1 VSAASI
7 VLDIVSSSVC
17 DYIPP
22 AMNELRPLLPYLRP
36 YRRDYAI
43 GMALVIVSNFFTT
56 LGPKFIERGI
66 DALRNGAGFPAV
78 RAAVWLLLAS
88 AVAGGVARYGMRQLL
103 NSGSRRVETDLRD
116 HLYRHLQ
123 RMSAEFYDRFPTGDV
138 MARTTNDLLA
148 VRMVAGPALMY
159 LVDTTIRALL
169 IAPAM
174 VAISPRLTLIAF
186 VPLLGLPVVMVS
198 LGQRIHRRS
207 QAIQEQFS
215 DLTTHA
221 HENLSGVRVVRA
233 YRQELA
239 ETQRFRRLSDD
250 YLTRNLSLARVQGL
264 FFPLLTLLGGLSALT
279 VLYAG
284 GRLMIV
290 GTMTVGEFVAFGV
303 YLAMLVWPMIALGW
317 AVNLVQRGA
326 ASMGRI
332 NQLFRERPAITDP
345 ESPLPLPPA
354 RGGRAVEFRD
364 VGFAYPGARARGEV
378 LQDISFR
385 VEAGRS
391 LAVVGATG
399 SGKSTLVDLLVRAYD
414 PDRGAI
420 LLDGVDIRRLTLA
433 ELREAIGFVPQE
445 TFLFS
450 QTLRENV
457 LLGAPDDGRLEQ
469 VAEVAQLT
477 EALPALPAGYDTM
490 LGERG
495 INLSGG
501 QKQRSAI
508 ARALAQDPPVF
519 VLDDALSAVDA
530 QTEAKILRA
539 LRGAL
544 AGRTS
549 IIVSHRLAAVRDAD
563 WILVLDDG
571 RIVEQGTHPD
581 LIARGGRYWELLRR
595 QQLEEELEEAAAV
608 SGTESP

>member
-1 VSAASI
+1 
-7 VLDIVSSSVC
+7 
-17 DYIPP
+17 
-22 AMNELRPLLPYLRP
+22 MNELRPLLPYLRP
-36 YRRDYAI
+36 YRREYI
-43 GMALVIVSNFFTT
+43 LGMVLVVVSNFFTT

-66 DALRNGAGFPAV
+66 DALRNGGDFHPVQVAV
-78 RAAVWLLLAS
+78 GLLLA
-88 AVAGGVARYGMRQLL
+88 AALVGGVARYGMRELL

-123 RMSAEFYDRFPTGDV
+123 RMSAEFYDRYPTGDV

-174 VAISPRLTLIAF
+174 VAINPRLTLMALI
-186 VPLLGLPVVMVS
+186 PLLGLPVAMVS

-215 DLTTHA
+215 GLTSHA

-233 YRQELA
+233 YRQERA
-239 ETQRFRRLSDD
+239 ETAAFRRLSDD
-250 YLTRNLSLARVQGL
+250 YLARNLELARVQGL
-264 FFPLLTLLGGLSALT
+264 FFPLLTMLGGLSALT
-279 VLYAG
+279 VLYTG
-284 GRLMIV
+284 GRLVMAGTVSV
-290 GTMTVGEFVAFGV
+290 GAFVAFGV

-332 NQLFRERPAITDP
+332 NQLFRERPAIAEP
-345 ESPLPLPPA
+345 ALPAALPPA
-354 RGGRAVEFRD
+354 RGGRVVEFRG
-364 VGFAYPGARARGEV
+364 VGFGYPGARARGDV
-378 LQDISFR
+378 LTDISFR
-385 VEAGRS
+385 VEAGQS
-391 LAVVGATG
+391 LAIVGATG
-399 SGKSTLVDLLVRAYD
+399 SGKSTLADLLVRAYD
-414 PDRGAI
+414 PDRGAV
-420 LLDGVDIRRLTLA
+420 LLDGVEIRRLPLA
-433 ELREAIGFVPQE
+433 ELHRAVGFVPQE

-450 QTLRENV
+450 ETLRENV
-457 LLGAPDDGRLEQ
+457 LLGAPDDGRLER

-477 EALPALPAGYDTM
+477 EALPALPDGYDTM

-501 QKQRSAI
+501 QKQRAAI

-549 IIVSHRLAAVRDAD
+549 IIISHRLAAVREAD
-563 WILVLDDG
+563 VILVLDEG
-571 RIVEQGTHPD
+571 RIVEHGTHAE
-581 LIARGGRYWELLRR
+581 LITRGGRYWELLRR
-595 QQLEEELEEAAAV
+595 QQLEEELEEEGAA
-608 SGTESP
+608 TSPT

>member
-1 VSAASI
+1 
-7 VLDIVSSSVC
+7 
-17 DYIPP
+17 
-22 AMNELRPLLPYLRP
+22 MNELRPLLPYLRP
-36 YRRDYAI
+36 YRREYVF
-43 GMALVIVSNFFTT
+43 GMALVVVSNFFTT

-66 DALRNGAGFPAV
+66 DALRGGGGFPAV
-78 RAAVWLLLAS
+78 QTAIWLLLG
-88 AVAGGVARYGMRQLL
+88 VALVGGVARFGMRQVL

-123 RMSAEFYDRFPTGDV
+123 RMSAEFYDRYPTGDV

-174 VAISPRLTLIAF
+174 VAINGRLTVLALL
-186 VPLLGLPVVMVS
+186 PLVGLPVAMIS

-207 QAIQEQFS
+207 QQIQEQFAG
-215 DLTTHA
+215 LTSHA
-221 HENLSGVRVVRA
+221 HEN
-233 YRQELA
+233 
-239 ETQRFRRLSDD
+239 
-250 YLTRNLSLARVQGL
+250 LTRNLSLARVQGL
-264 FFPLLTLLGGLSALT
+264 FFPLLTLLGGLSALI

-284 GRLMIV
+284 GRLVMA
-290 GTMTVGEFVAFGV
+290 GTVTVGAFVAFGV
-303 YLAMLVWPMIALGW
+303 YLGMLVWPMIALGW

-332 NQLFRERPAITDP
+332 NQLFREQPAISEP
-345 ESPLPLPPA
+345 EAPALLPPA

-364 VGFAYPGARARGEV
+364 VWFAYPGARDRGSV
-378 LQDISFR
+378 LQSISFR

-391 LAVVGATG
+391 LAIVGATG

-414 PDRGAI
+414 PDRGAVLI
-420 LLDGVDIRRLTLA
+420 DGVEIRRLPLA
-433 ELREAIGFVPQE
+433 VLRRAIGFVPQE

-450 QTLRENV
+450 ETLRENV
-457 LLGAPDDGRLEQ
+457 LLGAPDDGRLER

-477 EALPALPAGYDTM
+477 EALPALPKGYDTM

-508 ARALAQDPPVF
+508 ARALAQDPPIF

-549 IIVSHRLAAVRDAD
+549 LIVSHRLAAVRDAD

-571 RIVEQGTHPD
+571 RIVEQGTHGD

-595 QQLEEELEEAAAV
+595 QQLEEELEEEGV
-608 SGTESP
+608 TG

>member
-1 VSAASI
+1 
-7 VLDIVSSSVC
+7 
-17 DYIPP
+17 
-22 AMNELRPLLPYLRP
+22 MTELRTLLPYLRP
-36 YRRDYAI
+36 YRRDYAL
-43 GMALVIVSNFFTT
+43 GMACVIVSNFFLT
-56 LGPKFIERGI
+56 RGVKYIQAAI
-66 DALRNGAGFPAV
+66 DALRSGAGFPAV
-78 RAAVWLLLAS
+78 QHAIGRLLL
-88 AVAGGVARYGMRQLL
+88 VALLGALTRYGMRELL

-123 RMSAEFYDRFPTGDV
+123 RMSPEFYDRYPTGDV

-148 VRMVAGPALMY
+148 VRMVAGPAVMY

-174 VAISPRLTLIAF
+174 VGINPRLTLLAF
-186 VPLLGLPVVMVS
+186 VPLLGLPVAMVS

-207 QAIQEQFS
+207 QAIQEQFA
-215 DLTTHA
+215 DLTTQA

-233 YRQELA
+233 YRQEQA
-239 ETQRFRRLSDD
+239 EIAAFRGLSDA
-250 YLTRNLSLARVQGL
+250 YLTRNVELARIQGV

-279 VLYAG
+279 VLYVG
-284 GRLMIV
+284 GRLVMQ
-290 GTMTVGEFVAFGV
+290 GTITVGAFVAFGV

-332 NQLFRERPAITDP
+332 NQLFREQPAIDEP
-345 ESPLPLPPA
+345 ESPLTLPPA
-354 RGGRAVEFRD
+354 RGGRAVEFRA
-364 VGFAYPGARARGEV
+364 VSFAYPGARDRGQV
-378 LQDISFR
+378 LTDVSFR
-385 VEAGRS
+385 VEAGQS
-391 LAVVGATG
+391 LAIVGATG

-414 PDRGAI
+414 PDAGVI
-420 LLDGVDIRRLTLA
+420 LLDGVDIRRLPLA
-433 ELREAIGFVPQE
+433 ELRRAVGFVPQE

-450 QTLRENV
+450 ETLRENV
-457 LLGAPDDGRLEQ
+457 LLGAPDDGRLER

-477 EALPALPAGYDTM
+477 EALPALPHGFDTM

-544 AGRTS
+544 VGRTS
-549 IIVSHRLAAVRDAD
+549 IVVSHRLAAVRDAD
-563 WILVLDDG
+563 WILVLERG
-571 RIVEQGTHPD
+571 RVVEQGTHGE
-581 LIARGGRYWELLRR
+581 LIAGGGRYWELLRR
-595 QQLEEELEEAAAV
+595 QQLEEEREEEETGAV
-608 SGTESP
+608 SGER